1 VKPGV
6 YNLGS
11 GVATSFADVAEA
23 VRTGLGLAKGDRE
36 VEYFDMPPA
45 IRAFYQDFTQAD
57 MSMTAN
63 GLGWKPQ
70 TDAKAAVAMYARQ
83 LASDHR

>member
-1 VKPGV
+1 GV

-23 VRTGLGLAKGDRE
+23 VRQGLGLAKGDRE
-36 VEYFDMPPA
+36 VEYFEMPAA

-57 MSMTAN
+57 MSMTTK
-63 GLGWKPQ
+63 GLAWKPA
-70 TDAKAAVAMYARQ
+70 TLATSAIAAYAKQ
-83 LASDHR
+83 LASDYR